1 MCAGNRFPESGY
13 PAGLPIKGDI
23 KDNAGRITMPFYG
36 KINGMS
42 AARMLFLG
50 KGSFT
55 S

>member
-1 MCAGNRFPESGY
+1 MRAGNRFPESGY
-13 PAGLPIKGDI
+13 PPIKGGI
-23 KDNAGRITMPFYG
+23 KDNAVRITMPFYG

-42 AARMLFLG
+42 SARMLLLG